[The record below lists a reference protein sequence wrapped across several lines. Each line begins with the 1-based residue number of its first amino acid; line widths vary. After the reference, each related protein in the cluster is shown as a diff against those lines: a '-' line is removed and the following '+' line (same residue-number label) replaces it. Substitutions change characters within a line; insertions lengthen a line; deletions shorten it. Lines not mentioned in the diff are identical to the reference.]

1 MRTDQNARGS
11 SRLSSD
17 ERRQAIIEAV
27 KQVFAEKGFDGTT
40 TRELAKAAGISEALL
55 YNYFPSKESLYLAM
69 LGACAEAPVWTKWN
83 RIRAPEPSTATLV
96 IMVHS
101 LMSELVQGSSVHMDN
116 GVLGRLAV
124 RSLLEDG
131 EFVRA
136 SMKPFA
142 SAWVATFEACLK
154 AAAKFGELREF
165 PMSHDLHAWFVH
177 HIAFALMLHLYPKV
191 PAIDYKVPKE
201 TLIEQ
206 AVRFAL
212 RGVGLKDEA
221 IKRYYDPKSLRLM
234 AE

>member
-1 MRTDQNARGS
+1 VRTDHARGS

-55 YNYFPSKESLYLAM
+55 YNYFPSKESLYVAM
-69 LGACAEAPVWTKWN
+69 LGACAEAPVCIQWN
-83 RIRAPEPSTATLV
+83 RIRALEPSAATLV

-101 LMSELVQGSSVHMDN
+101 LMSEFVQGSSAHMDN
-116 GVLGRLAV
+116 GAMSRLAV

-136 SMKPFA
+136 SLKEFA
-142 SAWVATFEACLK
+142 GAWVATFEECLK
-154 AAAKFGELREF
+154 AAAKLGDLREF
-165 PMSHDLHAWFVH
+165 SMSHDLRAWFVH

-191 PAIDYKVPKE
+191 PAIDYKMSKE

-206 AVRFAL
+206 AVHFAL

-221 IKRYYDPKSLRLM
+221 IKRYYDPKSLRLL

>member
-1 MRTDQNARGS
+1 VRTDHARGS

-55 YNYFPSKESLYLAM
+55 YNYFPSKECLYVAM
-69 LGACAEAPVWTKWN
+69 LGACAEAPVWIKWN
-83 RIRAPEPSTATLV
+83 RIRALEPSSATLV

-101 LMSELVQGSSVHMDN
+101 LISELVQSSSAHVDN

-124 RSLLEDG
+124 RSLLDDG

-136 SMKPFA
+136 SLKEFA
-142 SAWVATFEACLK
+142 GAWVATFEECLK
-154 AAAKFGELREF
+154 AAAKFGDLREF
-165 PMSHDLHAWFVH
+165 SMSHDLRAWFVH

-191 PAIDYKVPKE
+191 SAIDYKVSKE

-206 AVRFAL
+206 AVHFAL

-221 IKRYYDPKSLRLM
+221 IKRYYDPKSPRLL

>member
-1 MRTDQNARGS
+1 MRTDQNTRGP

-17 ERRQAIIEAV
+17 ERREAIIGAV
-27 KQVFAEKGFDGTT
+27 KQVFAAKGFDGTT

-55 YNYFPSKESLYLAM
+55 YNYFPSKRSLYAAM
-69 LGACAEAPVWTKWN
+69 LGACAEAPVWVKSN
-83 RIRAPEPSTATLV
+83 RVHALEPSTATLV

-101 LMSELVQGSSVHMDN
+101 LMSELVQGSSTHVDN

-136 SMKPFA
+136 SLKPFA
-142 SAWVATFEACLK
+142 SAWVAIFEECLK
-154 AAAKFGELREF
+154 AAAKFGDLREF

-201 TLIEQ
+201 TLIEE
-206 AVRFAL
+206 AVHFAL

-221 IKRYYDPKSLRLM
+221 IKRYYDPKSLRLL
-234 AE
+234 EE

>member
-1 MRTDQNARGS
+1 VPADQNTRGP
-11 SRLSSD
+11 SRLSSGV
-17 ERRQAIIEAV
+17 RRQAIIEAV

-55 YNYFPSKESLYLAM
+55 YNYFPSKESLYDAM
-69 LGACAEAPVWTKWN
+69 LGACAEAPVCIKWN
-83 RIRAPEPSTATLV
+83 RIRALEPSAATLV

-101 LMSELVQGSSVHMDN
+101 LMAELVQSSSSHVDN
-116 GVLGRLAV
+116 GVLGRLGV

-136 SMKPFA
+136 SLKAFA
-142 SAWVATFEACLK
+142 STWVVAFEECLK
-154 AAAKFGELREF
+154 AAAKFGDLREF
-165 PMSHDLHAWFVH
+165 PMSHDLRAWFVH
-177 HIAFALMLHLYPKV
+177 HIAFALMLHLYPKA

-206 AVRFAL
+206 AVYFAL

-221 IKRYYDPKSLRLM
+221 IKRHYDPKSLRLL

>member
-1 MRTDQNARGS
+1 VRTDQNARGS

-55 YNYFPSKESLYLAM
+55 YNYFPSKESLYVAM
-69 LGACAEAPVWTKWN
+69 LGACAEAPVCIQWN
-83 RIRAPEPSTATLV
+83 RIRALEPSSATLV

-101 LMSELVQGSSVHMDN
+101 LMSELVQASSAHVDN

-136 SMKPFA
+136 SLKAFA
-142 SAWVATFEACLK
+142 SAWVGTFEECLK
-154 AAAKFGELREF
+154 AAGKFGDLREF
-165 PMSHDLHAWFVH
+165 PMSHDLRAWFVH

-191 PAIDYKVPKE
+191 SAIDYKVPKE

-206 AVRFAL
+206 AVHFAL
-212 RGVGLKDEA
+212 RGVGLKDEV
-221 IKRYYDPKSLRLM
+221 IKRYYDPKSLRPL

>member
-1 MRTDQNARGS
+1 MPTDQHIKGA

-27 KQVFAEKGFDGTT
+27 KGVFAEKGFDGTT
-40 TRELAKAAGISEALL
+40 SRELAKAASVSEALL
-55 YNYFPSKESLYLAM
+55 YKYFPSKESLYAAM
-69 LGACAEAPVWTKWN
+69 LAACAEAPVWVN
-83 RIRAPEPSTATLV
+83 CHRIRALEPSASTLV

-101 LMSELVQGSSVHMDN
+101 LMSQLVQGRSVHVDN

-136 SMKPFA
+136 TLKPFTSTWGA
-142 SAWVATFEACLK
+142 LFEECLT
-154 AAAKFGELREF
+154 AAAKIGDLREF
-165 PMSHDLHAWFVH
+165 PLSRDLRAWFVH
-177 HIAFALMLHLYPKV
+177 HIAFALMLHLCPKI
-191 PAIDYKVPKE
+191 PAVDYKVPQE

-206 AVRFAL
+206 AVQFAL

-221 IKRYYDPKSLRLM
+221 IKRYYNPTLLRLP